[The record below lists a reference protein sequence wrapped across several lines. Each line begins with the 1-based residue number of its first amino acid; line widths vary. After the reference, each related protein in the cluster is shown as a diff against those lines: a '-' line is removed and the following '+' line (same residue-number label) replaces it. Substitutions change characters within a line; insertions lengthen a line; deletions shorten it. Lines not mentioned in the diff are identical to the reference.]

1 MLSGRWSVGQRTQGD
16 ETGCGGRFPPGLA
29 WHLGKSIECG
39 AAVAEPKIGGDCM
52 LGYLRQD
59 HFLVEYSDPRKIYTR
74 TRVAAH
80 TLYEN
85 ASPDHLYEPAA

>member
-16 ETGCGGRFPPGLA
+16 ETGCGGRIPPGLA

-52 LGYLRQD
+52 IGYRRQD
-59 HFLVEYSDPRKIYTR
+59 HFLVEYPKPWKIYTR
-74 TRVAAH
+74 AH
-80 TLYEN
+80 
-85 ASPDHLYEPAA
+85 S